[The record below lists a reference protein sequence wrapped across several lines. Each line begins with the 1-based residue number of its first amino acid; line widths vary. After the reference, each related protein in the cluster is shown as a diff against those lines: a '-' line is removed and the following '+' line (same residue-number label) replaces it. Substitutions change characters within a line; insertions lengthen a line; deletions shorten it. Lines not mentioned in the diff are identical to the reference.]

1 MKRFWDRKKVLYG
14 LISACLFLLL
24 LVLTFRPRL
33 SEQPGWVDMVV
44 FGDSV
49 CGGIRDE
56 TGVTAQLGELT
67 QMSVLNGALGGTC
80 ISRIDRECRLDYA
93 KDSLSLAG
101 LTKAVMARDFGVQ
114 QAFRIRESN
123 TEYFENVVDELER
136 IDFATVKLVVIYHG
150 LNDYY
155 NGVPIANEADPY
167 DEYTFSGAL
176 RSSLRAL
183 QRANPDMRIV
193 LVTPTYIWYESQG
206 LTCEEYD
213 GGGGILEDYVQ
224 AEMEIAEEFGL
235 EVVDLYHDFF
245 PHDSWEDWEQYT
257 QDGTHPNEAGRD
269 KIAREI
275 ARHILGNQSVE
286 VRGEVR

>member
-1 MKRFWDRKKVLYG
+1 MKRQLPKRKWANGIVSLVL
-14 LISACLFLLL
+14 CVLLL
-24 LVLTFRPRL
+24 AVSFRMRL
-33 SEQPGWVDMVV
+33 KEQPGWVDIVV

-56 TGVTAQLGELT
+56 TGITDQLSERT

-80 ISRIDRECRLDYA
+80 ISRIDQECRLDYA

-136 IDFATVKLVVIYHG
+136 IDFTTVKLVVICHG

-155 NGVPIANEADPY
+155 DGVPISNEADPY

-176 RSSLRAL
+176 RSSLQAL
-183 QRANPDMRIV
+183 QKANPDMGIV
-193 LVTPTYIWYESQG
+193 LVTPTYTWHRELG

-213 GGGGILEDYVQ
+213 GGGGIQEDYIRAQ
-224 AEMEIAEEFGL
+224 MEIAEEFGL

-245 PHDSWEDWEQYT
+245 PHDTWEDWELYT
-257 QDGTHPNEAGRD
+257 WDGMHPNEAGRE
-269 KIAREI
+269 KIAGKI
-275 ARHILGNQSVE
+275 ADHILGNRE
-286 VRGEVR
+286 